1 MWTHVSDETLMDVVE
16 GAAGDRALGHVAG
29 CARCRVRV
37 DEARFALGLTIRAA
51 LPEPAPMY
59 WEVMRRRVTQ
69 RLSEAPPARS
79 RRPLWAAA
87 AVAGAAMVVLATGV
101 RVRPPVEPPLHA
113 TATLPAWSALPSA
126 DQDPGLPVLENIAP
140 TMAAAASSVDCPDLA
155 DCVAGLSD
163 DESRALAEA
172 LREKIAQGRT
182 L

>member
-16 GAAGDRALGHVAG
+16 GAAGDRALAHVAD

-37 DEARFALGLTIRAA
+37 DEARSALGLTLRAT
-51 LPEPAPMY
+51 LTEPAPIF
-59 WEVMRRRVTQ
+59 WEVMRRRVAL

-87 AVAGAAMVVLATGV
+87 AVAGAALVVLATGV

-113 TATLPAWSALPSA
+113 AAPLPAWSALPPA

-140 TMAAAASSVDCPDLA
+140 TMAAVGPSVECPDLA
-155 DCVAGLSD
+155 ECVAGLSD
-163 DESRALAEA
+163 DESRALADA

>member
-16 GAAGDRALGHVAG
+16 GAGGDRALGHVAT
-29 CARCRVRV
+29 CARCRERV
-37 DEARFALGLTIRAA
+37 DDVRSALGLTARAA
-51 LPEPAPMY
+51 LPEPAPIF
-59 WEVMRRRVTQ
+59 WDVMRRRIAQ
-69 RLSEAPPARS
+69 RLAEVPPART

-101 RVRPPVEPPLHA
+101 GIRPTVEPPLHP
-113 TATLPAWSALPSA
+113 TAALPAWSALPPA

-140 TMAAAASSVDCPDLA
+140 TMAAASPSVECPDLA
-155 DCVAGLSD
+155 ECVAGLSD
-163 DESRALAEA
+163 DESRALAAA